1 MGRTGTDV
9 TKEAASLVI
18 MDDNFATIVAAVEE
32 GRAIYDNIRKFIR
45 YLLGCNIGEILTMFL
60 GMLLGLPLPLL
71 PLQILWINLV
81 TDGLPALAL
90 GLEPPEAGL
99 MSRQPRPPRESFFA
113 RGLWSKIVWQGI
125 SIGLCTLVAFTLTI
139 VRAPGQLARART
151 VAFCVLVLSQLVFAL
166 FCRSE
171 HLSLREIGLAGNP
184 YLLWT
189 VGCSTLLQVAV
200 VHLPWLARLFHA
212 VPLGWL
218 DWTVVAVLTAWSV
231 LLGEAYRP
239 AGRLIR
245 RRLAWGRAGA

>member
-1 MGRTGTDV
+1 
-9 TKEAASLVI
+9 
-18 MDDNFATIVAAVEE
+18 
-32 GRAIYDNIRKFIR
+32 
-45 YLLGCNIGEILTMFL
+45 
-60 GMLLGLPLPLL
+60 MLFRS
-71 PLQILWINLV
+71 NLV

-99 MSRQPRPPRESFFA
+99 MSRPPRPPRESFFA

-125 SIGLCTLVAFTLTI
+125 SIGLCTLVAFTLII
-139 VRAPGQLARART
+139 VLGPGQLGRART

-171 HLSLREIGLAGNP
+171 HLPLREIGLSGNP

-189 VGCSTLLQVAV
+189 VGLSSLLQVAV
-200 VHLPWLARLFHA
+200 VHLPWLARLFHT

-218 DWTVVAVLTAWSV
+218 DWTVVLVLTAWSV
-231 LLGEAYRP
+231 TLGEAYRP

-245 RRLAWGRAGA
+245 RRLSWTRAGA